1 MYAHVL
7 NKHGSELGLQW
18 HKTCR
23 SQVTLLMY
31 FIEIKIPQSLKLLRL
46 ASGDEEEGVH
56 ATEFRAAPVKCRLLE
71 NKVDE
76 I

>member
-1 MYAHVL
+1 
-7 NKHGSELGLQW
+7 
-18 HKTCR
+18 
-23 SQVTLLMY
+23 MY